1 MEDPPRATSLDNA
14 RKRRSLPTSNPA
26 TRETP
31 RRSGNRTRPKPAS
44 PEVISSLIDSLS
56 AISLPAQDHFENLPR
71 IGGDVGVSYSVPA
84 SPAPW
89 QPGFQ
94 NGGGGFGMEYGVY
107 RHERWQEERKN
118 DPELDDAAEPPVI
131 KTAPPP
137 SGYSPITAPTK
148 NKRDKEGSSLKNY
161 ILSTSKSCSSLNS
174 KHSSNKD
181 DASSIAS
188 SITRGLRRHSTNSR
202 ASLES
207 KRSATKARSL
217 GYASS
222 RERLRS
228 RDSDSIGINSPP
240 SALWSPPKNTSGPP
254 SPRKPSLQSLRGSR
268 IDEAPCEGPSTPPR
282 KPRHRPTPINT
293 TPGPAEA
300 EEHGPRWPDDS
311 IPSRTSS
318 LRHQSQSP
326 AKHKRIS
333 SRSRS
338 RAHSRTRTVIEEDEP
353 MEPSP
358 ESKEKGK
365 QKADESEPEEDTH
378 VTRRIKEL
386 KKQKELREKEA
397 GSLRLDVDGE
407 VQEQP
412 RLSPSMRTPL
422 SPITRAL
429 GADEQR
435 PIEESLAKA
444 HRMLGLAPTEIR
456 RSLTS
461 PLPLGDD
468 EQPMQLE
475 QNGVLKNDV
484 ENELPIDYK
493 LALQSLDR
501 TESEKTVSSYPSN
514 RLSLASM
521 GRSHT
526 IAVRPSAGNNNTMSA
541 IMKERNKRSLE
552 EAAQKLDLQINFDTP
567 SGSRAPS
574 RAASAESAPSS
585 RQSLFVPSTSS
596 LKRSNSSANA
606 KKKRWSHPDIP
617 LKAEQKHNAKV
628 EQMKRDSMQVKSPI
642 KSPQVPEAVLEE
654 PLRPTSGDSIDDDV
668 DAFLYSPRLTQKVRE
683 PNTGR
688 TICFSEVG
696 DPEGFA
702 VFVCVGMGL
711 TRYVT
716 AFYDELA
723 TSLKLRLITPDRP
736 GVGESQSDPHGTPL
750 SWPGKWNLMFC
761 ENGSL
766 TSFFADDV
774 LCICQ
779 ALKITK
785 FSIMAHSAGAIYALA
800 TALRMPQ
807 HIRGRVH
814 LLAPWIPPSQM
825 TAVGLPVNAQ
835 TPERQLPRAQRFLR
849 VLPTPL
855 LKVANSSFMSATS
868 ASITRSVPKSPQRVK
883 RRSYVAGQQ
892 GPTPRVSVAAN
903 KNRESMMLMD
913 RVLPNGSALEI
924 AASNPDD
931 PNHEA
936 AAQAKAAMTL
946 VEQERRREYDTRL
959 TLSVWDMATTNANPA
974 VDLLVCLE
982 RTQPIGFRYV
992 DITRAVVIHHGS
1004 RDTRV
1009 PVENVKWLGR
1019 TMKRCEVRILEGE
1032 NHGLMASAVVMGNVL
1047 TEMAREWEDWTAV
1060 VKESRS
1066 RDNLR
1071 GQFNGT

>member
-1 MEDPPRATSLDNA
+1 MEDPPPATPLQNPRTASANP
-14 RKRRSLPTSNPA
+14 KRRSLPTGTSSS
-26 TRETP
+26 REGRP
-31 RRSGNRTRPKPAS
+31 RRSANHIRHKPAS

-71 IGGDVGVSYSVPA
+71 IGGDAGPSYSVPA

-89 QPGFQ
+89 QGGFQ
-94 NGGGGFGMEYGVY
+94 NGNGGFGVEYGVH
-107 RHERWQEERKN
+107 RHERWEEERKMEP
-118 DPELDDAAEPPVI
+118 DHDDAAEPPVI

-137 SGYSPITAPTK
+137 SGYSPITAPTRH
-148 NKRDKEGSSLKNY
+148 KRDKEGSSLKNY

-174 KHSSNKD
+174 KHSSNRD
-181 DASSIAS
+181 DASSITS
-188 SITRGLRRHSTNSR
+188 SIARGLRRHSTNSR

-207 KRSATKARSL
+207 KRSATKTRSL

-228 RDSDSIGINSPP
+228 RDSDSIGVSSPP
-240 SALWSPPKNTSGPP
+240 QALWSPPKSTSGPP

-282 KPRHRPTPINT
+282 RTKHKPAPINT

-300 EEHGPRWPDDS
+300 DERGPRWPDDS

-318 LRHQSQSP
+318 LRHQSRSP
-326 AKHKRIS
+326 AKHRRIS

-338 RAHSRTRTVIEEDEP
+338 RTQSKTRTVIEEDEP
-353 MEPSP
+353 METSP
-358 ESKEKGK
+358 DPKGKGK
-365 QKADESEPEEDTH
+365 QKADESEQEEDTE

-386 KKQKELREKEA
+386 KKQKELRDKEA
-397 GSLRLDVDGE
+397 GNLRLDIGGE
-407 VQEQP
+407 VQEPP

-429 GADEQR
+429 EFDGQR

-444 HRMLGLAPTEIR
+444 HRMLGLTPTEMR

-461 PLPLGDD
+461 PLPLGDGA
-468 EQPMQLE
+468 QPTQPE
-475 QNGVLKNDV
+475 QNGELKNDA
-484 ENELPIDYK
+484 EDDLPIDYK

-501 TESEKTVSSYPSN
+501 TESEKTSSSNPSN

-526 IAVRPSAGNNNTMSA
+526 IAGRPSAGSNTMSTM
-541 IMKERNKRSLE
+541 MKERNKRSLE
-552 EAAQKLDLQINFDTP
+552 EAAHKLDLQINFDTP
-567 SGSRAPS
+567 AGSRAPS
-574 RAASAESAPSS
+574 RAASAESTPSS

-628 EQMKRDSMQVKSPI
+628 DQMKRDSMQVKSPV
-642 KSPQVPEAVLEE
+642 KSPQVPEAVIEE
-654 PLRPTSGDSIDDDV
+654 PLRPTSGDSIDDEV

-696 DPEGFA
+696 DPDGFA

-736 GVGESQSDPHGTPL
+736 GVGESQADPHGTPL
-750 SWPGKWNLMFC
+750 SWP
-761 ENGSL
+761 
-766 TSFFADDV
+766 DDV

-835 TPERQLPRAQRFLR
+835 VPERQLPRSQRFLR

-883 RRSYVAGQQ
+883 RRSYVNPQQ
-892 GPTPRVSVAAN
+892 PTARVSVAAN

-913 RVLPNGSALEI
+913 RVLPNGSALEV
-924 AASNPDD
+924 AANNPDD

-936 AAQAKAAMTL
+936 AAQARAAMTL

-982 RTQPIGFRYV
+982 RTQSIGFRYV

-1060 VKESRS
+1060 VKDTRS

-1071 GQFNGT
+1071 GEALSQA

>member
-1 MEDPPRATSLDNA
+1 MEDPPPATPLQNGSANPKRHTLPA
-14 RKRRSLPTSNPA
+14 STSAPREGRSRRSPNHI
-26 TRETP
+26 
-31 RRSGNRTRPKPAS
+31 RPKPAS

-71 IGGDVGVSYSVPA
+71 IGGGDGDSYSVPA
-84 SPAPW
+84 SPVAW
-89 QPGFQ
+89 QSGFQ
-94 NGGGGFGMEYGVY
+94 NGHGGFGVEYGVH
-107 RHERWQEERKN
+107 RNQRWEEERQN
-118 DPELDDAAEPPVI
+118 DPDFDEAAEPPVI

-137 SGYSPITAPTK
+137 SGYSPITAPK
-148 NKRDKEGSSLKNY
+148 GHKRDREGSSLKNY

-207 KRSATKARSL
+207 RRSATKTRSL

-222 RERLRS
+222 HERLRS
-228 RDSDSIGINSPP
+228 RDSDSIGLSSPP
-240 SALWSPPKNTSGPP
+240 SALWSPTKSTSGPP
-254 SPRKPSLQSLRGSR
+254 SPRKRSLQSLRGSR
-268 IDEAPCEGPSTPPR
+268 IDEVPYEGPSTPPR
-282 KPRHRPTPINT
+282 RSRPKPAPINT
-293 TPGPAEA
+293 TPGPAEV
-300 EEHGPRWPDDS
+300 EERGPRWPDDS

-326 AKHKRIS
+326 AKHRRIS

-338 RAHSRTRTVIEEDEP
+338 RTQSKTRTVIEEDEP
-353 MEPSP
+353 MEPSFEP
-358 ESKEKGK
+358 EGKGKEKL
-365 QKADESEPEEDTH
+365 EEPEHEEDTQ

-386 KKQKELREKEA
+386 KRQKELRDKEA
-397 GSLRLDVDGE
+397 GSLHLNVSGD
-407 VQEQP
+407 VQEPPRSPRDVANPAQP
-412 RLSPSMRTPL
+412 
-422 SPITRAL
+422 
-429 GADEQR
+429 
-435 PIEESLAKA
+435 
-444 HRMLGLAPTEIR
+444 
-456 RSLTS
+456 
-461 PLPLGDD
+461 
-468 EQPMQLE
+468 E
-475 QNGVLKNDV
+475 QNGGSKNDV
-484 ENELPIDYK
+484 EDDLPIDYK
-493 LALQSLDR
+493 LALQSLGR
-501 TESEKTVSSYPSN
+501 SESERTASSNPSI
-514 RLSLASM
+514 RPSLSSM

-526 IAVRPSAGNNNTMSA
+526 IAGRPSAGSNSMSA
-541 IMKERNKRSLE
+541 MMQEHNKRSLE
-552 EAAQKLDLQINFDTP
+552 EAAHKLDLHLSFEAP
-567 SGSRAPS
+567 SDSRAPS
-574 RAASAESAPSS
+574 RAASAESTPSS
-585 RQSLFVPSTSS
+585 RQSLFVPPTTG
-596 LKRSNSSANA
+596 LKRSNSSSNA

-628 EQMKRDSMQVKSPI
+628 DQIKRDSMQVKSPL
-642 KSPQVPEAVLEE
+642 KPPQVPEAVLEE
-654 PLRPTSGDSIDDDV
+654 PLRPNSGDSIDDDV

-696 DPEGFA
+696 DPNGFA
-702 VFVCVGMGL
+702 IFVCVGMGL

-750 SWPGKWNLMFC
+750 SWP
-761 ENGSL
+761 
-766 TSFFADDV
+766 DDV

-835 TPERQLPRAQRFLR
+835 TPERQLPRAQRLLR

-883 RRSYVAGQQ
+883 RKSYIAGQQ
-892 GPTPRVSVAAN
+892 NPAARVSVAAN

-924 AASNPDD
+924 AANDPDD
-931 PNHEA
+931 PNHEV

-946 VEQERRREYDTRL
+946 AEQERRREYDTRL

-982 RTQPIGFRYV
+982 RTQQIGFRYV

-1071 GQFNGT
+1071 AQFNNGS

>member
-1 MEDPPRATSLDNA
+1 
-14 RKRRSLPTSNPA
+14 
-26 TRETP
+26 
-31 RRSGNRTRPKPAS
+31 
-44 PEVISSLIDSLS
+44 
-56 AISLPAQDHFENLPR
+56 
-71 IGGDVGVSYSVPA
+71 
-84 SPAPW
+84 
-89 QPGFQ
+89 
-94 NGGGGFGMEYGVY
+94 
-107 RHERWQEERKN
+107 
-118 DPELDDAAEPPVI
+118 
-131 KTAPPP
+131 
-137 SGYSPITAPTK
+137 
-148 NKRDKEGSSLKNY
+148 
-161 ILSTSKSCSSLNS
+161 
-174 KHSSNKD
+174 
-181 DASSIAS
+181 
-188 SITRGLRRHSTNSR
+188 
-202 ASLES
+202 
-207 KRSATKARSL
+207 
-217 GYASS
+217 
-222 RERLRS
+222 
-228 RDSDSIGINSPP
+228 
-240 SALWSPPKNTSGPP
+240 
-254 SPRKPSLQSLRGSR
+254 
-268 IDEAPCEGPSTPPR
+268 
-282 KPRHRPTPINT
+282 
-293 TPGPAEA
+293 
-300 EEHGPRWPDDS
+300 
-311 IPSRTSS
+311 
-318 LRHQSQSP
+318 
-326 AKHKRIS
+326 
-333 SRSRS
+333 
-338 RAHSRTRTVIEEDEP
+338 

-750 SWPGKWNLMFC
+750 SWP
-761 ENGSL
+761 
-766 TSFFADDV
+766 DDV

-1066 RDNLR
+1066 RDNLQ

>member
-1 MEDPPRATSLDNA
+1 MEDPSPVTPLQNGRASSANP
-14 RKRRSLPTSNPA
+14 KRRSLPASTSAP
-26 TRETP
+26 REGRP
-31 RRSGNRTRPKPAS
+31 RRSPNHIRPNPAS

-71 IGGDVGVSYSVPA
+71 IGADGESYSVPA
-84 SPAPW
+84 SPVAW
-89 QPGFQ
+89 QPGFP
-94 NGGGGFGMEYGVY
+94 NGTRGFGVEYGVH
-107 RHERWQEERKN
+107 RHQRWEEESA
-118 DPELDDAAEPPVI
+118 DFDEAAEPPVI

-137 SGYSPITAPTK
+137 SGYSPVTAPK
-148 NKRDKEGSSLKNY
+148 GHKRDREGSSLKNY

-174 KHSSNKD
+174 KHSSTKD

-188 SITRGLRRHSTNSR
+188 SITR
-202 ASLES
+202 
-207 KRSATKARSL
+207 
-217 GYASS
+217 
-222 RERLRS
+222 
-228 RDSDSIGINSPP
+228 
-240 SALWSPPKNTSGPP
+240 
-254 SPRKPSLQSLRGSR
+254 
-268 IDEAPCEGPSTPPR
+268 
-282 KPRHRPTPINT
+282 
-293 TPGPAEA
+293 
-300 EEHGPRWPDDS
+300 
-311 IPSRTSS
+311 
-318 LRHQSQSP
+318 
-326 AKHKRIS
+326 
-333 SRSRS
+333 
-338 RAHSRTRTVIEEDEP
+338 DEP
-353 MEPSP
+353 EH
-358 ESKEKGK
+358 
-365 QKADESEPEEDTH
+365 EEDTQ

-386 KKQKELREKEA
+386 KRQKELRDREFGNLHLNVGDDA
-397 GSLRLDVDGE
+397 
-407 VQEQP
+407 QEP
-412 RLSPSMRTPL
+412 SRLSTTSMRTPL

-429 GADEQR
+429 EWEQQR

-461 PLPLGDD
+461 PLPLGDSAHPA
-468 EQPMQLE
+468 QPE
-475 QNGVLKNDV
+475 QNGGPKNSI
-484 ENELPIDYK
+484 EEELPIDYK
-493 LALQSLDR
+493 LALQSLGR
-501 TESEKTVSSYPSN
+501 SESEKAALSNPSN
-514 RLSLASM
+514 RLSLSSM

-526 IAVRPSAGNNNTMSA
+526 IAGRPSAGSSSTSA
-541 IMKERNKRSLE
+541 MMQDRNKRSLE
-552 EAAQKLDLQINFDTP
+552 EAAQKLDLHINFESSTE
-567 SGSRAPS
+567 SRTPS
-574 RAASAESAPSS
+574 RAASTESAPCS
-585 RQSLFVPSTSS
+585 RQSLFVPPTAG

-628 EQMKRDSMQVKSPI
+628 DQVKRDSMQVKSPL
-642 KSPQVPEAVLEE
+642 KSPQVPEAVMEE

-696 DPEGFA
+696 DPNGFA
-702 VFVCVGMGL
+702 IFVCVGMGL

-723 TSLKLRLITPDRP
+723 TTLKLRLITPDRP

-750 SWPGKWNLMFC
+750 SWP
-761 ENGSL
+761 
-766 TSFFADDV
+766 DDV

-835 TPERQLPRAQRFLR
+835 TPERQLPRSQRLLR

-868 ASITRSVPKSPQRVK
+868 ASLTRSVPKSPQRVK
-883 RRSYVAGQQ
+883 RKSYIAAQQ
-892 GPTPRVSVAAN
+892 APAARVSVAAN

-913 RVLPNGSALEI
+913 RVLPNGSALEV
-924 AASNPDD
+924 AANDPDD
-931 PNHEA
+931 PNHA
-936 AAQAKAAMTL
+936 VAAQAKAAMTM

-959 TLSVWDMATTNANPA
+959 TLSVWDLATTNANPA

-1071 GQFNGT
+1071 AQFSNGS

>member
-1 MEDPPRATSLDNA
+1 MEAPSPVTPLQNGRASSANP
-14 RKRRSLPTSNPA
+14 KRRSLPASTSAP
-26 TRETP
+26 REGRP
-31 RRSGNRTRPKPAS
+31 RRSPNHIRPNPAS

-71 IGGDVGVSYSVPA
+71 IGADGESYSVPA
-84 SPAPW
+84 SPVAW
-89 QPGFQ
+89 QPGFP
-94 NGGGGFGMEYGVY
+94 NGTRGFGVEYGVH
-107 RHERWQEERKN
+107 RHQRWEEESA
-118 DPELDDAAEPPVI
+118 DFDEAAEPPVI

-137 SGYSPITAPTK
+137 SGYSPVTAPK
-148 NKRDKEGSSLKNY
+148 GHKRDREGSSLKNY

-174 KHSSNKD
+174 KHSSTKD

-207 KRSATKARSL
+207 KRSATKTRSL
-217 GYASS
+217 CYASS

-228 RDSDSIGINSPP
+228 RDSDSIGLSSPP
-240 SALWSPPKNTSGPP
+240 SALWSPTKSTSGPP
-254 SPRKPSLQSLRGSR
+254 SPRKRSLQSLRGSR
-268 IDEAPCEGPSTPPR
+268 IDEAPCEGPSTPER
-282 KPRHRPTPINT
+282 KSRPKPTPINT
-293 TPGPAEA
+293 TPGPAEI
-300 EEHGPRWPDDS
+300 EERGPRWPDDS

-326 AKHKRIS
+326 AKHRRIS

-338 RAHSRTRTVIEEDEP
+338 RTQSKTRTVIEEDEP

-358 ESKEKGK
+358 EPQGKGKEKEIS
-365 QKADESEPEEDTH
+365 DEPEHEEDTQ

-386 KKQKELREKEA
+386 KRQKELRDREFGNLHLNVGDDA
-397 GSLRLDVDGE
+397 
-407 VQEQP
+407 QEP
-412 RLSPSMRTPL
+412 SRLSTTSMRTPL

-429 GADEQR
+429 EWEQQR

-461 PLPLGDD
+461 PLPLGDSAHPA
-468 EQPMQLE
+468 QPE
-475 QNGVLKNDV
+475 QNGGPKNSI
-484 ENELPIDYK
+484 EEELPIDYK
-493 LALQSLDR
+493 LALQSLGR
-501 TESEKTVSSYPSN
+501 SESEKAALSNPSN
-514 RLSLASM
+514 RLSLSSM

-526 IAVRPSAGNNNTMSA
+526 IAGRPSAGSSSTSA
-541 IMKERNKRSLE
+541 MMQDRNKRSLE
-552 EAAQKLDLQINFDTP
+552 EAAQKLDLHINFESSTE
-567 SGSRAPS
+567 SRTPS
-574 RAASAESAPSS
+574 RAASTESAPCS
-585 RQSLFVPSTSS
+585 RQSLFVPPTAG

-628 EQMKRDSMQVKSPI
+628 DQVKRDSMQVKSPL
-642 KSPQVPEAVLEE
+642 KSPQVPEAVMEE

-696 DPEGFA
+696 DPNGFA
-702 VFVCVGMGL
+702 IFVCVGMGL

-723 TSLKLRLITPDRP
+723 TTLKLRLITPDRP

-750 SWPGKWNLMFC
+750 SWP
-761 ENGSL
+761 
-766 TSFFADDV
+766 DDV

-835 TPERQLPRAQRFLR
+835 TPERQLPRSQRLLR

-868 ASITRSVPKSPQRVK
+868 ASLTRSVPKSPQRVK
-883 RRSYVAGQQ
+883 RKSYIAAQQ
-892 GPTPRVSVAAN
+892 APAARVSVAAN

-913 RVLPNGSALEI
+913 RVLPNGSALEV
-924 AASNPDD
+924 AANDPDD
-931 PNHEA
+931 PNHA
-936 AAQAKAAMTL
+936 VAAQAKAAMTM

-959 TLSVWDMATTNANPA
+959 TLSVWDLATTNANPA

-1071 GQFNGT
+1071 AQFSNGS